1 MDGSRLIVVSGLPG
15 VGKTT
20 LADGLGSTLRAVR
33 VSVDLVEDA
42 LLGAGLPADWT
53 TGVAAY
59 EAARA
64 VAEENLALGQTVV
77 VDAVND
83 SSPARETWQRAAE
96 ATGAQLITLLLV
108 LADLDEHRERL
119 DGRDRGLAHVPE
131 PDWSEVEDRAQAF
144 EPWESPHAVLD
155 ASAAPVD
162 VLAAALAAL
171 DRD

>member
-1 MDGSRLIVVSGLPG
+1 MVSGLPG

-20 LADGLGSTLRAVR
+20 LADGVASSLRAVR

-42 LLGAGLPADWT
+42 LLGTGLPADWT

-64 VAEENLALGQTVV
+64 VAEENLALGYTVV

-96 ATGAQLITLLLV
+96 ATGAQLVTLLLV

-119 DGRDRGLAHVPE
+119 NGRDRGLAHVPE
-131 PDWSEVEDRAQAF
+131 PDWTEVEARARAF
-144 EPWESPHAVLD
+144 EPWEGQHAVLD
-155 ASAAPVD
+155 TSAAPVD

-171 DRD
+171 DPAEPPTAA